1 MALYKGFDKDNFMEY
16 MEQTFD
22 GFDNSFLRETVENII
37 NYAHKYEHVGK
48 DQFVEF
54 LDAMLPEV
62 TFGEIAM
69 FCEDAILTD
78 YGKEQKRMEL
88 VKNGLPITDTGHL
101 N

>member
-1 MALYKGFDKDNFMEY
+1 MALYKVFDKDNFMEY

-37 NYAHKYEHVGK
+37 EYAHKNEHVSK

-69 FCEDAILTD
+69 FCEDAILTKW
-78 YGKEQKRMEL
+78 GIEQKGMTL
-88 VKNGLPITDTGHL
+88 AKNGFPITYGPAQM
-101 N
+101 

>member
-16 MEQTFD
+16 MEQTFN
-22 GFDNSFLRETVENII
+22 GFENSFLRETVENII
-37 NYAHKYEHVGK
+37 DYAHKYEHVGK

-78 YGKEQKRMEL
+78 YGKEQKRGEL
-88 VKNGLPITDTGHL
+88 VKNGLPITDTDHL